1 LPRPNKPRAVRHD
14 PDVVHFKPAGV
25 PMRLLEEV
33 TLGLDELEALRLAD
47 LENLSHEEVGQMM
60 NVSRATAG
68 RIIGQARHKTASALV
83 HGWAIRVEGGI
94 IETVTDGDEDECPR
108 PGRGRGRGRGRC
120 GRRGGGRD

>member
-1 LPRPNKPRAVRHD
+1 
-14 PDVVHFKPAGV
+14 
-25 PMRLLEEV
+25 MRLLEEV

-60 NVSRATAG
+60 NVSRATAA

-108 PGRGRGRGRGRC
+108 RGRGRGRGRGRC